1 MTENGVPDARITGK
15 LFDIYR
21 PEAGFSTGCS
31 PVSAQVFM
39 DLSSL
44 VKTVLCVIGLFLWID
59 LLFRTGISRF
69 MFEVSPERG
78 RASLRSCPVN
88 RWSVL
93 IRLPSEKQPF
103 SMDFS

>member
-31 PVSAQVFM
+31 PVSAQVFR

-44 VKTVLCVIGLFLWID
+44 VKTVLCVIGLFLFGFLQRSFKIFDIVRFVAQSLID
-59 LLFRTGISRF
+59 LCTLIVCLVQVVF
-69 MFEVSPERG
+69 MLNALSQVRNG
-78 RASLRSCPVN
+78 T
-88 RWSVL
+88 L
-93 IRLPSEKQPF
+93 IIP
-103 SMDFS
+103 